1 MIEFTNFADTQAG
14 KLQELMRAGEKKKN
28 PNTKF
33 IAFTSGKGGVG
44 KSTISANT
52 AYVLSTMGY
61 KTALFDAD
69 IGLANLDVLLGVK
82 TGKNILHV
90 LKREATL
97 KDIIV
102 NVDANLM
109 LIPGDS
115 GNEVFQFGTNAV
127 FEEFCE
133 ESKLLDDLD
142 FMIVD
147 TGAGIGSNVLNFVNA
162 SDMAIVVTTPD
173 PTAIVDA
180 FAMIK
185 TIGETRDSVY
195 IVLNMV
201 QNRNEAEKIFAK
213 IQAVAKKS
221 NPKLELE
228 LIAALEKNSDVQKS
242 VKQRFL
248 FAKNYPLLSCT
259 GEIENIVSAI
269 CAKMERKMLGIEKA
283 SSLSS
288 FFKKLMRQL

>member
-14 KLQELMRAGEKKKN
+14 KLQEIMNTERKVRN

-44 KSTISANT
+44 KSTLSANT
-52 AYVLSTMGY
+52 AYMLSSMGY

-82 TGKNILHV
+82 TNKNILHV
-90 LKREATL
+90 LKREASL

-102 NVDANLM
+102 HVDSNLM

-115 GNEVFQFGTNAV
+115 GSEIFQFGTDAV

-142 FMIVD
+142 FMVID
-147 TGAGIGSNVLNFVNA
+147 TGAGIGTNVLNFVQA

-185 TIGETRDSVY
+185 TIGEHRSFVY
-195 IVLNMV
+195 VVLNMV
-201 QNRNEAEKIFAK
+201 QNSKEAEKVFNK
-213 IQAVAKKS
+213 IKMVAKKS
-221 NPKLELE
+221 TPKLELE
-228 LIAALEKNSDVQKS
+228 LIGYLEKSVDVQKS

-248 FAKNYPLLSCT
+248 FAKNYPLSSCT
-259 GEIENIVSAI
+259 GDIERIVSAI
-269 CAKMERKMLGIEKA
+269 CDRMERKMLHADKA

>member
-1 MIEFTNFADTQAG
+1 VIEFTNFADTQAG
-14 KLQELMRAGEKKKN
+14 KLQELMSSNNKPKN

-82 TGKNILHV
+82 TNKNILHV
-90 LKREATL
+90 IKREASL

-102 NVDANLM
+102 HVDANLM

-115 GNEVFQFGTNAV
+115 GNEIFQFGSNAV
-127 FEEFCE
+127 FDEFCE

-147 TGAGIGSNVLNFVNA
+147 TGAGIGANVLNFVQA
-162 SDMAIVVTTPD
+162 SDMAIVVTTSD

-185 TIGETRDSVY
+185 TIGETRNVVY
-195 IVLNMV
+195 VVLNMV
-201 QNRNEAEKIFAK
+201 QNLKEAEKIFAK
-213 IQAVAKKS
+213 IQTVAKKS

-228 LIAALEKNSDVQKS
+228 MIGALEKNSDVQKS

-248 FAKNYPLLSCT
+248 FSKNYPLISCT

-269 CAKMERKMLGIEKA
+269 CAKMERKMLNTEKA

>member
-14 KLQELMRAGEKKKN
+14 KLQELMSSNNKPKN

-82 TGKNILHV
+82 TNKNILHV
-90 LKREATL
+90 IKREASL

-102 NVDANLM
+102 HVDANLM

-115 GNEVFQFGTNAV
+115 GNEIFQFGSNAV
-127 FEEFCE
+127 FDEFCE

-147 TGAGIGSNVLNFVNA
+147 TGAGIGANVLNFVQA
-162 SDMAIVVTTPD
+162 SDMAIVVTTSD

-185 TIGETRDSVY
+185 TIGETRNVVY
-195 IVLNMV
+195 VVLNMV
-201 QNRNEAEKIFAK
+201 QNLKEAEKIFAK
-213 IQAVAKKS
+213 IQTVAKKS

-228 LIAALEKNSDVQKS
+228 MIGALEKNSDVQKS

-248 FAKNYPLLSCT
+248 FSKNYPLISCT

-269 CAKMERKMLGIEKA
+269 CAKMERKMLNTEKA

>member
-14 KLQELMRAGEKKKN
+14 KLQELMSVSAKPRN
-28 PNTKF
+28 PNTRF
-33 IAFTSGKGGVG
+33 VCFTSGKGGVG

-52 AYVLSTMGY
+52 AYILSTMGY

-82 TGKNILHV
+82 TNKNILHV
-90 LKREATL
+90 LKREASL

-102 NVDANLM
+102 QVDTNLM

-115 GNEVFQFGTNAV
+115 GAEIFQFGSNAV

-133 ESKLLDDLD
+133 ESKALDDLD

-147 TGAGIGSNVLNFVNA
+147 TGAGIGANVLNFVQA

-185 TIGETRDSVY
+185 KIGETKNSVFV
-195 IVLNMV
+195 ILNMA
-201 QNRNEAEKIFAK
+201 QNMTEAQKVFEKIK
-213 IQAVAKKS
+213 LVAKKS
-221 NPKLELE
+221 APKLELE
-228 LIAALEKNSDVQKS
+228 LIGVLLKNSDVQKS

-248 FAKNYPLLSCT
+248 FAKNYPLSSST
-259 GEIENIVSAI
+259 GEIEKLVSAI
-269 CAKMERKMLGIEKA
+269 CGKMERKMLNADKA